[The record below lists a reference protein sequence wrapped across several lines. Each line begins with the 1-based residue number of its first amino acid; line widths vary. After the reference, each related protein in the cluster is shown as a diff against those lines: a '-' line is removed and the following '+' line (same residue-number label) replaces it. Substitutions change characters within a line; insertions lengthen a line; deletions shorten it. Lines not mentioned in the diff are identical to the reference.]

1 MKEKLPFKNEYEK
14 LELLLSQGQFELLL
28 EEKET
33 ENIRLVYL
41 MNDAV
46 ESFLVFCRAKLTG
59 TYLPDFQGELW
70 ADLNQDGDQYV
81 LVVHQEDTVC
91 TLFFQDLK
99 LEVHL
104 FDYGRTGHFW
114 VKGYEYLRQL
124 EYRIAI
130 LRDKREY
137 LGEEFCS
144 LEERWISSLAEFPPL
159 NFCCYPAVSEKYLVP
174 SCSWW
179 LVSEEALQVMTQLAE
194 EAGDRSLKNWICLYR
209 RFPVKCVAKQI
220 ARMLHKVKHAEVVD
234 LVSEKL
240 ARAAS
245 VYERRDFGTDCLKKK
260 REIRDYQ
267 PHRETAEKIL
277 RIQEKAEQ
285 RKKQLEMSGKQ
296 VEVLTEEPFIYAKD
310 SVEYKIHLMVWKQ
323 EGKNRKVEIET
334 IDER

>member
-59 TYLPDFQGELW
+59 TYLPNFQGELW

-245 VYERRDFGTDCLKKK
+245 VYERRDFGTGCLKKK
-260 REIRDYQ
+260 REIKDYQ